1 MPQASQGVQPLV
13 RNEVTQ
19 NSPDIQ
25 MSGLF
30 ASHAEPQR
38 GVSEANRRIAAALR
52 PEMSTHTGFTL
63 YRSAPFGF
71 KYCLLHKEAIQEGH
85 DLGAGAILS
94 LIHI

>member
-52 PEMSTHTGFTL
+52 PEMSAHTGLT
-63 YRSAPFGF
+63 RIEVRP
-71 KYCLLHKEAIQEGH
+71 
-85 DLGAGAILS
+85 
-94 LIHI
+94 